1 MDQVQADT
9 IIQPE
14 VHLDS
19 PIVRA
24 KLILLWKLTGL
35 PLPKDLRPFV
45 LTTHA
50 TDEQIFKNETRIKSK
65 VNAII
70 DALIRHCKSRNVY
83 LQDLQPIVHPR
94 TLQWLLNIRCDR
106 ASQLSKLREKSIRQ
120 VFSEKHVNF
129 RHLFSSISHQ
139 LVGNP
144 NLFCPQDNDPQQPD
158 SPCSTGCER
167 LLSQPSTATTSRWT
181 VARWAWLHIKQV
193 MRYQVLQS
201 RIHAKAMLTT
211 SWSEF
216 WGFNGISPDVVILVE
231 YKFQQYPVLT
241 FEMVLMY
248 FDVIEGCDHTVIV
261 GWLFP
266 HFSPVIDWIEVLFD
280 LVDSLFVTMGE
291 DVYDLVAFFESLA
304 YAAVQLP
311 DASRFHAGE
320 FFAFNLVEIEAVL
333 DGHFDKKRSTTVI
346 RTISMCYSCLTP
358 DQAAEMLCI
367 MRLFGH
373 PLLSAQQA
381 ARKVRDS
388 MCAPKLLEHDAILQT
403 LSFFK
408 GIIINGY
415 RKSHSGVWPNI
426 EPESIMDDDLRQLY
440 YESAEISHSFMLK
453 KYRYLS
459 MVEFKKS
466 IDFDLNDDLS
476 TFLKDKAI
484 CRPKSQWAKIF
495 RKSLFPLKTSIDSG
509 VDTRSN
515 RLLIDFLESHDFSP
529 EEEMKYVTTM
539 AYLEDDQFSASYS
552 LKEKEIKTTGRIFA
566 KMTRKMRSCQVIL
579 ESLLSSHVCK
589 FFKENGVSMEQLS
602 LTKSLLAMSQLSPRI
617 SAVRHEP
624 ARNRRPIC
632 TDNPT
637 SGPMSAAREIRPHQ
651 QDRPAKKSIVATF
664 LTTDLQKYCLNWRYG
679 SIKLFAQA
687 LNQLFGIDHGFEW
700 IHLRLMNSTLFVGD
714 PFSPPECK
722 GVKDLDDA
730 PNSDIFIVS
739 ARGGIEGLC
748 QKLWTMISISIIHC
762 VSEKIGTRVA
772 AMVQGDNQVIAITR
786 ELFNGETFE
795 QIQPELDRLG
805 NAFFSEFK
813 QHNYAMGHNLKP
825 KETIQSQSFFVY
837 SKRIFWEGRI
847 LSQSLKNATKLCF
860 IADHLGDNTV
870 SSCSNLAST
879 ITRLVEN
886 GFEKDTAF
894 VLNLIYSMTQILID
908 EQYSLQGDYSNV
920 KGLIGTHNH
929 RNLLTAALIPGQVG
943 GYNFLNISRLF
954 TRNIGDPVTCAIAD
968 IKWFIKSGLIAEHVL
983 KNILL
988 RDPGDG
994 SWSTLCADP
1003 YALNIPYTQLP
1014 TTYLKKHTQRALLA
1028 DSNNPLLAGVQ
1039 LDSQYIEEEEFAQFL
1054 LDREAV
1060 MPRVAHTIME
1070 ASILGK
1076 RKNIQGLIDT
1086 TPTIIKTALMRQPIS
1101 RRKCEKI
1108 INYSVNYLV
1117 ECHDS
1122 IISTRQFEP
1131 RKEVI
1136 WDSAMISVETC
1147 SVTIAEFL
1155 RATSWSNILNGR
1167 TISGVT
1173 SPDTVELLRGSLI
1186 GENTHCVLCKQGDE
1200 TFTWMHI
1207 AGPTYIPDPGITG
1220 SKMRVPYLG
1229 SKTEERRSASMATVK
1244 GMSHHLKAALRGASV
1259 LIWAFGDTE
1268 ESWAHACLL
1277 ANTRCKISM
1286 SQLRL
1291 LTPTPSSS
1299 NIQHRLNDG
1308 ISVQKFT
1315 PASLSRVA
1323 SFVHICN
1330 DFQNLEKDGASVDSN
1345 LIYQQIM
1352 LTGLSIM
1359 ETLHPMHTQWIYNNQ
1374 TIHLHTGTSCCPR
1387 EIETSIVNP
1396 PKYEFPTITLTT
1408 NNQFLFDSNPIHDE
1422 AITRL
1427 TVSDFKFQ
1435 ELNIDAIRGYNAVN
1449 LLSRCVA
1456 KLISECI
1463 LEDGIG
1469 SSIKNEAMVSFD
1481 NSVNWISEILHSDL
1495 KLAFMHIGQELLCDL
1510 AYQMYFMRI
1519 TGYHA
1524 IITYLKTSLERIP
1537 IIQLANMALTISHPE
1552 VWRRVT
1558 LIGFNQ
1564 GYRSPY
1570 LATVDFIAACRDVI
1584 VQGAQHYLS
1593 ELLSGSECQY
1603 TFFNVQDG
1611 DLTPK
1616 MEQFLA
1622 RRMCLFVLLTGT
1634 SAPLPIIKS
1643 LNAIEKCA
1651 VLTQFLYYLPTVDL
1665 MVASRSRTLYTL
1677 SISPKIDALVSNLYF
1692 TTRRVLSNIRGD
1704 KHAKAQISYLY
1715 EDEIS
1720 AEPHQNDNFDQ
1731 FMKDPIIRGGLFFTV
1746 TLKMEKMSLNQFVS
1760 NKRAEPVEVSQET
1773 QAVLWRTS
1781 PLAHCLKSVGQ
1792 VSTSWYKYAVLQAS
1806 LVRGQPFRSN
1816 GVYIG
1821 EGSGSVMTLFEYMDP
1836 SATIFYNSLFSNS
1849 MNPPQRNFGLM
1860 PTQFQESLVYKNL
1873 CAGVE
1878 SKYGFTQVFT
1888 PLWRDVDQ
1896 ETNVTETA
1904 FLNYVMEVIPIHSS
1918 KRLVCEVE
1926 FDRGM
1931 PDEVVIQGYIN
1942 VLITSAFALHKNG
1955 RLFIKIFRHSETVF
1969 NFVLSSV
1976 MMIFGSCQVHR
1987 NAYMSTNKEEYILTA
2002 ETPEALS
2009 YAAVPA
2015 ILHRV
2020 KSITDQSLTVI
2031 TPVDMAKI
2039 HTEMDSLRQKEG
2051 SLVSALMRGSLQLKP
2066 TQTDML
2072 LSYLGG
2078 KFITLFGYS
2087 ARDLMGLD
2095 VSDLDTRQT
2104 DLIDLL
2110 MVESNI
2116 IVSESTDLDL
2126 ALLLSPFN
2134 LDKGRKIV
2142 TLAKSTT
2149 RQLIPLYIAAE
2160 ITCNRQSLSHLTS
2173 LVQKGVIRIE
2183 NMVSVSNFLSKSS
2196 RPRFLKEVVTVAQ
2209 VEHIFSDL
2217 STLILTRS
2225 EIKMVLKFIGCCLKF
2240 NHT

>member
-1 MDQVQADT
+1 MDQTQADT

-14 VHLDS
+14 VHLNS
-19 PIVRA
+19 PLVRA
-24 KLILLWKLTGL
+24 KLVLLWKLTGL
-35 PLPKDLRPFV
+35 PLPSDLRSFV

-50 TDEQIFKNETRIKSK
+50 ADDQIAKNETRIKAKINSL
-65 VNAII
+65 I
-70 DALIRHCKSRNVY
+70 DNLIKHCKARQVALSGLTPV
-83 LQDLQPIVHPR
+83 VHPT
-94 TLQWLLNIRCDR
+94 TLQWLLSITCER
-106 ASQLSKLREKSIRQ
+106 ADHLAKVREKSVKQ
-120 VFSEKHVNF
+120 AMSEKQHGF
-129 RHLFSSISHQ
+129 RHLFSAVSHQ
-139 LVGNP
+139 LVGNAT
-144 NLFCPQDNDPQQPD
+144 LFCAQDSSTVNVD
-158 SPCSTGCER
+158 SPCSSGCER
-167 LLSQPSTATTSRWT
+167 LIIDSIGALQTRWT
-181 VARWAWLHIKQV
+181 RCRWAWLHIKQV

-201 RIHAKAMLTT
+201 RLHAHANSVST
-211 SWSEF
+211 WSEA
-216 WGFNGISPDVVILVE
+216 WGFIGITPDIVLIVD
-231 YKFQQYPVLT
+231 YKSKMFTILT
-241 FEMVLMY
+241 FEMMLMY
-248 FDVIEGCDHTVIV
+248 SDVIEGRDNVVAV
-261 GWLFP
+261 GSM
-266 HFSPVIDWIEVLFD
+266 SPNLQPVVERIEVLFD
-280 LVDSLFVTMGE
+280 VVDTLARRIH
-291 DVYDLVAFFESLA
+291 DPIYDLVAALESMA
-304 YAAVQLP
+304 YAAVQLH
-311 DASRFHAGE
+311 DASETHAGE
-320 FFAFNLVEIEAVL
+320 FFSFNLTEIESTLAPLLDPGQVL
-333 DGHFDKKRSTTVI
+333 SVM
-346 RTISMCYSCLTP
+346 RTISYCYSGLSP
-358 DQAAEMLCI
+358 DQAAELLCV

-381 ARKVRDS
+381 AKKVRES

-415 RKSHSGVWPNI
+415 RKSHSGVWPAI
-426 EPESIMDDDLRQLY
+426 DPDSIVDDDLRQLY
-440 YESAEISHSFMLK
+440 YESAEISHAFMLK

-459 MVEFKKS
+459 MIEFRKS
-466 IDFDLNDDLS
+466 IEFDLNDDLS

-484 CRPKSQWAKIF
+484 CRPKDQWARIF
-495 RKSLFPLKTSIDSG
+495 RKSLFPCKTNLGTSID
-509 VDTRSN
+509 VKSN
-515 RLLIDFLESHDFSP
+515 RLLIDFLESHDFNP
-529 EEEMKYVTTM
+529 EEEMKYVTTL
-539 AYLEDDQFSASYS
+539 AYLADNQFSASYS

-602 LTKSLLAMSQLSPRI
+602 LTKSLLAMSQLAPRI
-617 SAVRHEP
+617 SSVRQAT
-624 ARNRRPIC
+624 ARRQDPGLSHSNGCNHIVG
-632 TDNPT
+632 DL
-637 SGPMSAAREIRPHQ
+637 GPHQ
-651 QDRPAKKSIVATF
+651 QDRPARKSVVATF

-687 LNQLFGIDHGFEW
+687 LNQLFGIEHGFEW

-714 PFSPPECK
+714 PFSPPESK
-722 GVKDLDDA
+722 VLSDLDDA

-762 VSEKIGTRVA
+762 VAEKIGARVA

-786 ELFNGETFE
+786 ELYKGETYT

-805 NAFFSEFK
+805 NAFFAEFK
-813 QHNYAMGHNLKP
+813 RHNYAMGHNLKP

-847 LSQSLKNATKLCF
+847 LSQALKNATKLCF

-886 GFEKDTAF
+886 GYEKDTAF
-894 VLNLIYSMTQILID
+894 ILNIISAMTQLLID
-908 EQYSLQGDYSNV
+908 EQYSLQGDYSAV
-920 KGLIGTHNH
+920 RKLIGSSNY
-929 RNLLTAALIPGQVG
+929 RNLLVASLIPGQVG

-968 IKWFIKSGLIAEHVL
+968 LKWFIRSGLIPEFIL

-994 SWSTLCADP
+994 GWSTLCADP

-1014 TTYLKKHTQRALLA
+1014 TTYLKKHTQRALLS

-1039 LDSQYIEEEEFAQFL
+1039 LDNQYIEEEEFARFL
-1054 LDREAV
+1054 LDRESV

-1070 ASILGK
+1070 SSILGK

-1101 RRKCEKI
+1101 RRKCDKI
-1108 INYSVNYLV
+1108 VNYSINYLT

-1122 IISTRQFEP
+1122 LLSCRTFEP
-1131 RKEVI
+1131 RKEII
-1136 WDSAMISVETC
+1136 WESAMISVETC

-1173 SPDTVELLRGSLI
+1173 SPDTIELLKGSLI
-1186 GENTHCVLCKQGDE
+1186 GENAHCILCEQGDE
-1200 TFTWMHI
+1200 TFTWMHL
-1207 AGPTYIPDPGITG
+1207 AGPIYIPDPGVTA

-1229 SKTEERRSASMATVK
+1229 SKTEERRTASMATIK

-1259 LIWAFGDTE
+1259 LVWAFGDTE
-1268 ESWAHACLL
+1268 ESWEHACLV
-1277 ANTRCKISM
+1277 ANTRCKINLP
-1286 SQLRL
+1286 QLRL

-1330 DFQNLEKDGASVDSN
+1330 DFQKLERDGSSVDSN

-1359 ETLHPMHTQWIYNNQ
+1359 ETLHPMHVSWVYNNQ

-1396 PKYEFPTITLTT
+1396 ARGEFPTITLTT
-1408 NNQFLFDSNPIHDE
+1408 NNQFLFDCNPIHDE
-1422 AITRL
+1422 AL
-1427 TVSDFKFQ
+1427 TKLSVSEFKFQ
-1435 ELNIDAIRGYNAVN
+1435 ELNIDSMQGYSAVN

-1456 KLISECI
+1456 KLIGECI

-1469 SSIKNEAMVSFD
+1469 SSIKNEAMISFD
-1481 NSVNWISEILHSDL
+1481 NSINWISEALNSDL
-1495 KLAFMHIGQELLCDL
+1495 RLVFLQLGQELLCDL
-1510 AYQMYFMRI
+1510 AYQMYYLRVI
-1519 TGYHA
+1519 GYHSIVA
-1524 IITYLKTSLERIP
+1524 YLQNTLERIP
-1537 IIQLANMALTISHPE
+1537 VIQLANMALTISHPE

-1558 LIGFNQ
+1558 VSGFNQ

-1570 LATVDFIAACRDVI
+1570 LATVDFIAACRDII
-1584 VQGAQHYLS
+1584 VQGAQHYMAD
-1593 ELLSGSECQY
+1593 LLSGVECQY

-1634 SAPLPIIKS
+1634 IRPLPIIRS

-1651 VLTQFLYYLPTVDL
+1651 ILTQFLYYLPSVD
-1665 MVASRSRTLYTL
+1665 MAVADKARVLYQL
-1677 SISPKIDALVSNLYF
+1677 SINPKIDALVSNLYF
-1692 TTRRVLSNIRGD
+1692 TTRRLLSNIRGD
-1704 KHAKAQISYLY
+1704 SSSRAQIAFLY
-1715 EDEIS
+1715 EEEVIVDVPAS
-1720 AEPHQNDNFDQ
+1720 NQFDQ
-1731 FMKDPIIRGGLFFTV
+1731 YHRDPILRGGLFFSLS
-1746 TLKMEKMSLNQFVS
+1746 LKMERMSLNRFAVQTLPTQGS
-1760 NKRAEPVEVSQET
+1760 NSQGSRQT
-1773 QAVLWRTS
+1773 LWRAS

-1792 VSTSWYKYAVLQAS
+1792 VSTSWYKYAVVGAS
-1806 LVRGQPFRSN
+1806 VEKVQPTRSTSL
-1816 GVYIG
+1816 YIG
-1821 EGSGSVMTLFEYMDP
+1821 EGSGSVMTLLEYLDP
-1836 SATIFYNSLFSNS
+1836 ATIIFYNSLFSNS

-1860 PTQFQESLVYKNL
+1860 PTQFQDSVVYKNIS
-1873 CAGVE
+1873 AGVDC
-1878 SKYGFTQVFT
+1878 KYGFKQVFQ

-1896 ETNVTETA
+1896 ETNVVETA
-1904 FLNYVMEVIPIHSS
+1904 FLNYVMEVVPVHSS
-1918 KRLVCEVE
+1918 KRVVCEVE

-1931 PDEVVIQGYIN
+1931 PDEIVITGYIH
-1942 VLITSAFALHKNG
+1942 VLMVTAYSLHRGG
-1955 RLFIKIFRHSETVF
+1955 RLIIKVYRHSEAVF
-1969 NFVLSSV
+1969 QFVLSAIV
-1976 MMIFGSCQVHR
+1976 MMFGGLDIHR
-1987 NAYMSTNKEEYILTA
+1987 NSYMSTNKEEYIIIA
-2002 ETPEALS
+2002 AAPEALNYS
-2009 YAAVPA
+2009 SVPA
-2015 ILHRV
+2015 ILQRV
-2020 KSITDQSLTVI
+2020 KSVIDQQLTLISPIDLERLRHETESLREKENNLVISLTRG
-2031 TPVDMAKI
+2031 KYQ
-2039 HTEMDSLRQKEG
+2039 LR
-2051 SLVSALMRGSLQLKP
+2051 P

-2078 KFITLFGYS
+2078 RFITLFGQS
-2087 ARDLMGLD
+2087 ARDLMATD
-2095 VSDLDTRQT
+2095 VADLDARKIA
-2104 DLIDLL
+2104 LVDLL

-2116 IVSESTDLDL
+2116 ILSESTDLDL

-2142 TLAKSTT
+2142 TLAKATT
-2149 RQLIPLYIAAE
+2149 RQLLPVYIASE
-2160 ITCNRQSLSHLTS
+2160 VMCNRQAFTHLTS
-2173 LVQKGVIRIE
+2173 IIQRGVIRIE
-2183 NMVSVSNFLSKSS
+2183 NMLATTEFVRQSV
-2196 RPRFLKEVVTVAQ
+2196 RPQFIKEVITIAQ
-2209 VEHIFSDL
+2209 VNHLFSDL
-2217 STLILTRS
+2217 SKLVLSRS
-2225 EIKMVLKFIGCCLKF
+2225 EVKQALKFVGCCMKF
-2240 NHT
+2240 RNASN

>member
-24 KLILLWKLTGL
+24 KLVLFWKLTGL
-35 PLPKDLRPFV
+35 PLPKDLRFFESLPTPPTSKFSGMSPELSQKSYPSV
-45 LTTHA
+45 PNL
-50 TDEQIFKNETRIKSK
+50 IK
-65 VNAII
+65 
-70 DALIRHCKSRNVY
+70 HCKARQVALSGLTPV
-83 LQDLQPIVHPR
+83 VHPT
-94 TLQWLLNIRCDR
+94 TLQWLLSITCER
-106 ASQLSKLREKSIRQ
+106 ADHLAKVREKSVKQ
-120 VFSEKHVNF
+120 AMSEKQHGF
-129 RHLFSSISHQ
+129 RHLFSAVSHQ
-139 LVGNP
+139 LVGNAT
-144 NLFCPQDNDPQQPD
+144 LFCAQDSSTVNVD
-158 SPCSTGCER
+158 SPCSSGCER
-167 LLSQPSTATTSRWT
+167 LIIDSIGALQTRWT
-181 VARWAWLHIKQV
+181 RCRWAWLHIKQV

-201 RIHAKAMLTT
+201 RLHAHANSVST
-211 SWSEF
+211 WSEA
-216 WGFNGISPDVVILVE
+216 WGFIGITPDIVLIVD
-231 YKFQQYPVLT
+231 YKSKMFTILT
-241 FEMVLMY
+241 FEMMLMY
-248 FDVIEGCDHTVIV
+248 SDVIEGRDNVVAV
-261 GWLFP
+261 GSM
-266 HFSPVIDWIEVLFD
+266 SPNLQPVVERIEVLFD
-280 LVDSLFVTMGE
+280 VVDTLARRIH
-291 DVYDLVAFFESLA
+291 DPIYDLVAALESMA
-304 YAAVQLP
+304 YAAVQLH
-311 DASRFHAGE
+311 DASETHAGE
-320 FFAFNLVEIEAVL
+320 FFSFNLTEIESTLAPLLDPGQVL
-333 DGHFDKKRSTTVI
+333 SVTK
-346 RTISMCYSCLTP
+346 TISMCYSCLTP

-381 ARKVRDS
+381 AKKVRES

-426 EPESIMDDDLRQLY
+426 EPESIMDDDFSQLY

-459 MVEFKKS
+459 MIEFKKS

-495 RKSLFPLKTSIDSG
+495 RKSLFPLKMTIDSG
-509 VDTRSN
+509 ADTRSN

-539 AYLEDDQFSASYS
+539 AYLEDEQFSASYS

-617 SAVRHEP
+617 SAVRNEP
-624 ARNRRPIC
+624 ARNRKVIC
-632 TDNPT
+632 TDNQV
-637 SGPMSAAREIRPHQ
+637 SDHIVGEVGPHQ
-651 QDRPAKKSIVATF
+651 QDRPARKSVVATF

-687 LNQLFGIDHGFEW
+687 LNQLFGIEHGFEW

-714 PFSPPECK
+714 PFSPPESK
-722 GVKDLDDA
+722 VLSDLDDA

-762 VSEKIGTRVA
+762 VAEKIGARVA

-786 ELFNGETFE
+786 ELYKGETYT

-805 NAFFSEFK
+805 NAFFAEFK
-813 QHNYAMGHNLKP
+813 RHNYAMGHNLKP

-847 LSQSLKNATKLCF
+847 LSQALKNATKLCF

-886 GFEKDTAF
+886 GYEKDTAF
-894 VLNLIYSMTQILID
+894 ILNLISPMTQILMD
-908 EQYSLQGDYSNV
+908 EQYSLQGDYSSV

-929 RNLLTAALIPGQVG
+929 RNLLRAALIPGQVG

-968 IKWFIKSGLIAEHVL
+968 IKWFIKSRLIAEHVL

-994 SWSTLCADP
+994 GWSTLCADP

-1108 INYSVNYLV
+1108 VNYSINYLV

-1122 IISTRQFEP
+1122 IISARQFEP

-1173 SPDTVELLRGSLI
+1173 SPDTIELLKGSLI
-1186 GENTHCVLCKQGDE
+1186 GENAHCILCEQGDE
-1200 TFTWMHI
+1200 TFTWMHL
-1207 AGPTYIPDPGITG
+1207 AGPIYIPDPGVTA

-1229 SKTEERRSASMATVK
+1229 SKTEERRTASMATIK

-1259 LIWAFGDTE
+1259 MVWAFGDTE
-1268 ESWAHACLL
+1268 ESWEHACLV
-1277 ANTRCKISM
+1277 ANTRCKINLP
-1286 SQLRL
+1286 QLRL

-1330 DFQNLEKDGASVDSN
+1330 DFQKLERDGSSVDSN

-1359 ETLHPMHTQWIYNNQ
+1359 ETLHPMHYARDIQQPGHPW
-1374 TIHLHTGTSCCPR
+1374 HTGTSCCPR

-1435 ELNIDAIRGYNAVN
+1435 ELNIDAIRGYAAIN

-1481 NSVNWISEILHSDL
+1481 NSVNWISEILHSDIRL
-1495 KLAFMHIGQELLCDL
+1495 SFMHIGQELLCDL
-1510 AYQMYFMRI
+1510 AYQMYFFKNHRVPC
-1519 TGYHA
+1519 YY
-1524 IITYLKTSLERIP
+1524 YLSEGFTERIP
-1537 IIQLANMALTISHPE
+1537 VIQLANMALTISHPE

-1584 VQGAQHYLS
+1584 VQGAQQYLS
-1593 ELLSGSECQY
+1593 ELLSESECQY

-1634 SAPLPIIKS
+1634 ISPLPIVRS

-1651 VLTQFLYYLPTVDL
+1651 VFTQFLYYLPTVDL
-1665 MVASRSRTLYTL
+1665 AVASRARTLYTL
-1677 SISPKIDALVSNLYF
+1677 SIAPKIDALVSNLYF

-1715 EDEIS
+1715 EEKIS
-1720 AEPHQNDNFDQ
+1720 AEPHQGENFDQ
-1731 FMKDPIIRGGLFFTV
+1731 FMKDPIIRGGLFFTIM
-1746 TLKMEKMSLNQFVS
+1746 LKMEKMSLNQFAVHRRTILQNIS
-1760 NKRAEPVEVSQET
+1760 KRTWQC
-1773 QAVLWRTS
+1773 LWRAS

-1806 LVRGQPFRSN
+1806 LIRGQPLRSTS
-1816 GVYIG
+1816 VYMVK
-1821 EGSGSVMTLFEYMDP
+1821 GSGSVMTLFEYMDP

-1860 PTQFQESLVYKNL
+1860 PTQFQDSVVYKNL
-1873 CAGVE
+1873 SAGVE
-1878 SKYGFTQVFT
+1878 SKYGFKQTFT

-1931 PDEVVIQGYIN
+1931 PDEVVITGYMN
-1942 VLITSAFALHKNG
+1942 VLMASAYSLHKNG
-1955 RLFIKIFRHSETVF
+1955 RLIIKIFRHSEALF
-1969 NFVLSSV
+1969 QLGLSVIV
-1976 MMIFGSCQVHR
+1976 MILHGLDIHR
-1987 NAYMSTNKEEYILTA
+1987 NSYMSTNKEEYIIIA
-2002 ETPEALS
+2002 AAPEALNYS
-2009 YAAVPA
+2009 SVPA
-2015 ILHRV
+2015 ILQRV
-2020 KSITDQSLTVI
+2020 KSVIDQQLTLISPIDLERLRHETESLREKENNLVISLTRG
-2031 TPVDMAKI
+2031 KYQ
-2039 HTEMDSLRQKEG
+2039 LR
-2051 SLVSALMRGSLQLKP
+2051 P

-2078 KFITLFGYS
+2078 RFITLFGQS
-2087 ARDLMGLD
+2087 ARDLMATD
-2095 VSDLDTRQT
+2095 VADLDARKIA
-2104 DLIDLL
+2104 LVDLL

-2116 IVSESTDLDL
+2116 ILSESTDLDL

-2142 TLAKSTT
+2142 TLAKATT
-2149 RQLIPLYIAAE
+2149 RQLLPVYIASE
-2160 ITCNRQSLSHLTS
+2160 IMCNRQAFTHLTS
-2173 LVQKGVIRIE
+2173 IIQRGVIRIE
-2183 NMVSVSNFLSKSS
+2183 NMLATTEFVRQSV
-2196 RPRFLKEVVTVAQ
+2196 RPQFIKEVITIAQ
-2209 VEHIFSDL
+2209 VNHLFSDL
-2217 STLILTRS
+2217 SKLVLSRS
-2225 EIKMVLKFIGCCLKF
+2225 EVKQALKFVGCCMKF
-2240 NHT
+2240 RNASN

>member
-24 KLILLWKLTGL
+24 KLVLLWKLTGL
-35 PLPKDLRPFV
+35 PLPKELRSFV
-45 LTTHA
+45 LTSHT
-50 TDEQIFKNETRIKSK
+50 TDEQIFKAETRIKSK
-65 VNAII
+65 VNSIV
-70 DALIRHCKSRNVY
+70 DALIRHCKSRGLY
-83 LQDLQPIVHPR
+83 LSDIRPVVHPK
-94 TLQWLLNIRCDR
+94 TLQWLLNITCER
-106 ASQLSKLREKSIRQ
+106 ANQLLKAREKSIQQ
-120 VFSEKHVNF
+120 VFSEKQVNF
-129 RHLFSSISHQ
+129 RHLFSAISHQ

-144 NLFCPQDNDPQQPD
+144 NLFCSQDNDPRYPE
-158 SPCSTGCER
+158 SPCSTGCEK
-167 LLSQPSTATTSRWT
+167 LLRQPIATTTSRWT
-181 VARWAWLHIKQV
+181 AARWAWLHIKQV
-193 MRYQVLQS
+193 MRYQILQS
-201 RIHAKAMLTT
+201 RLHARSASVT
-211 SWSEF
+211 SWSEA
-216 WGFNGISPDVVILVE
+216 WGFIGISPDVVIIVD
-231 YKFQQYPVLT
+231 YKSKSYTVLT

-248 FDVIEGCDHTVIV
+248 SDVIEGRDNIVIV
-261 GWLFP
+261 GRLSP
-266 HFSPVIDWIEVLFD
+266 NLSPVADRIDILFD
-280 LVDSLFVTMGE
+280 LVDTLAVSMGDE
-291 DVYDLVAFFESLA
+291 IYDLVASLESMA
-304 YAAVQLP
+304 YAAVQLH
-311 DASRFHAGE
+311 DASYSHAGE
-320 FFAFNLVEIEAVL
+320 FFAFNLTEIESVL
-333 DGHFDKKRSTTVI
+333 TDHLDQKQAHSII

-381 ARKVRDS
+381 AKKVRES
-388 MCAPKLLEHDAILQT
+388 MCAPKILEHDAILQT

-426 EPESIMDDDLRQLY
+426 EPESIIDDDLRQLY
-440 YESAEISHSFMLK
+440 YESAEISHAFMLK

-484 CRPKSQWAKIF
+484 CRPKNQWARIF
-495 RKSLFPLKTSIDSG
+495 RKSLFPLKNNIDSG
-509 VDTRSN
+509 ADTRSN

-529 EEEMKYVTTM
+529 EEEMRYVTTM
-539 AYLEDDQFSASYS
+539 AYLDDDQFSASYS

-602 LTKSLLAMSQLSPRI
+602 LTKSLLAMSQLAPRI
-617 SAVRHEP
+617 SAVRNET
-624 ARNRRPIC
+624 AR
-632 TDNPT
+632 
-637 SGPMSAAREIRPHQ
+637 SGHQGKSHLQLVGPMSAAREIQQHQRERPV
-651 QDRPAKKSIVATF
+651 KKSIVATF

-722 GVKDLDDA
+722 GVRDLDDA

-795 QIQPELDRLG
+795 QIQPELDKLG

-847 LSQSLKNATKLCF
+847 LSQALKNATKLCF

-894 VLNLIYSMTQILID
+894 VLNVVYSMTQILID
-908 EQYSLQGDYSNV
+908 EQYSLQGDYANV
-920 KGLIGTHNH
+920 KNLIGTNNH
-929 RNLLTAALIPGQVG
+929 RNLLIAALIPGQVG

-968 IKWFIKSGLIAEHVL
+968 LKWFIKSGLVADHIL

-1028 DSNNPLLAGVQ
+1028 ESNNPLLAGVQ
-1039 LDSQYIEEEEFAQFL
+1039 LDSQYIEEEELAQFL

-1108 INYSVNYLV
+1108 INYSINYLV

-1122 IISTRQFEP
+1122 IIAVRRFEP

-1155 RATSWSNILNGR
+1155 RATSWSNLLNGR

-1173 SPDTVELLRGSLI
+1173 SPDTVELLKGSLI
-1186 GENTHCVLCKQGDE
+1186 GENTHCTLCEQGDD

-1207 AGPTYIPDPGITG
+1207 AGPTYIPDPGLTG

-1229 SKTEERRSASMATVK
+1229 SKTEERRSASMATIK

-1259 LIWAFGDTE
+1259 VIWAFGDTDD
-1268 ESWAHACLL
+1268 SWNHACLL
-1277 ANTRCKISM
+1277 ANTRCKVTM

-1359 ETLHPMHTQWIYNNQ
+1359 ETLHPMQTQWIYNNQ

-1396 PKYEFPTITLTT
+1396 PKCEFPTITLTT
-1408 NNQFLFDSNPIHDE
+1408 NNQFLFDNNPIHDD
-1422 AITRL
+1422 AITKL
-1427 TVSDFKFQ
+1427 AVSDFKFQ
-1435 ELNIDAIRGYNAVN
+1435 ELNIDAIRGYGAIN

-1456 KLISECI
+1456 KLIGECI

-1495 KLAFMHIGQELLCDL
+1495 RLTFMHLGQELLCDL
-1510 AYQMYFMRI
+1510 AYQMYFLRV

-1524 IITYLKTSLERIP
+1524 IVTYLKTSLERIP
-1537 IIQLANMALTISHPE
+1537 VIQLANMALTISHPE
-1552 VWRRVT
+1552 VWRRIT
-1558 LIGFNQ
+1558 LVGFNQ

-1570 LATVDFIAACRDVI
+1570 LATVDFIAACRDII
-1584 VQGAQHYLS
+1584 VQGAQQYIS
-1593 ELLSGSECQY
+1593 DLLSGSECQY

-1622 RRMCLFVLLTGT
+1622 RRMCLLVLLTGT
-1634 SAPLPIIKS
+1634 SSPLPIIKS

-1651 VLTQFLYYLPTVDL
+1651 VLTQFIYYLPNVDL
-1665 MVASRSRTLYTL
+1665 AVASKVRTLYTL
-1677 SISPKIDALVSNLYF
+1677 AVNPKIDALVSNLYF

-1715 EDEIS
+1715 EEEVSSEPMQDE
-1720 AEPHQNDNFDQ
+1720 NFDH

-1746 TLKMEKMSLNQFVS
+1746 IIKMEKMSLNQFASGVATPPVLPPQEAHS
-1760 NKRAEPVEVSQET
+1760 IMWRA
-1773 QAVLWRTS
+1773 S

-1792 VSTSWYKYAVLQAS
+1792 VSTSWYKYAVLQAALS
-1806 LVRGQPFRSN
+1806 KTQPLRSN
-1816 GVYIG
+1816 SIYIG

-1836 SATIFYNSLFSNS
+1836 STVIFYNSLFSNS

-1860 PTQFQESLVYKNL
+1860 PTQFQESIVYKNL
-1873 CAGVE
+1873 CAGIE
-1878 SKYGFTQVFT
+1878 SKYGFSQTFS

-1896 ETNVTETA
+1896 ETNITETA
-1904 FLNYVMEVIPIHSS
+1904 FLNYLMEVVPIHSA

-1931 PDEVVIQGYIN
+1931 PDEVMIQGYMN
-1942 VLITSAFALHKNG
+1942 VLIAAAFSLHREG
-1955 RLFIKIFRHSETVF
+1955 RLFIKIFRHSESIF
-1969 NFVLSSV
+1969 NFVLSSI
-1976 MMIFGSCQVHR
+1976 MMIFGVCHIHR
-1987 NAYMSTNKEEYILTA
+1987 NSYMSTNKEEYILVA
-2002 ETPEALS
+2002 EAPEPLS
-2009 YAAVPA
+2009 YASVPA

-2020 KSITDQSLTVI
+2020 KSITDQSLTVV
-2031 TPVDMAKI
+2031 TPNDMARVHK
-2039 HTEMDSLRQKEG
+2039 EMDSLREKE
-2051 SLVSALMRGSLQLKP
+2051 SALISSLIRGTVRLRP

-2072 LSYLGG
+2072 FSYLGG
-2078 KFITLFGYS
+2078 KFVTLFGHS

-2095 VSDLDTRQT
+2095 VAVLDSRQT

-2110 MVESNI
+2110 MVEANI

-2149 RQLIPLYIAAE
+2149 RQLIPLYIATE
-2160 ITCNRQSLSHLTS
+2160 ISCNKHSFSHLTS
-2173 LVQKGVIRIE
+2173 LVQRGVIRIE
-2183 NMVSVSNFLSKSS
+2183 NMVSVSNFISKSS
-2196 RPRFLKEVVTVAQ
+2196 RPRFLRDVVTIAQ
-2209 VEHIFSDL
+2209 IEHIFPDL

-2225 EIKMVLKFIGCCLKF
+2225 EIKVVLKFIGCCMKF
-2240 NHT
+2240 NQA